1 MHQEIEVK
9 FLDVNHQ
16 EMRDR
21 LKELKADI
29 VAPMRVMKR
38 AILDFPKRTL
48 ALKNDGWVRV
58 RDEGDH
64 VTLTY
69 KQLTDQQRAYS
80 KEVEVIVN
88 DYEKVIEL
96 LEQIGLKT
104 FAVQESRRETWRL
117 GNVEIVLDEWP
128 WVKPYIE
135 IEGPSEASIRDV
147 SARLGFAWSQA
158 IYGSVDMVY
167 ASQYPGIRL
176 PTEHVSEISEITF
189 GQPLPKWLKDRIEP

>member
-16 EMRDR
+16 EIRDR
-21 LKELKADI
+21 LKELKAELG
-29 VAPMRVMKR
+29 VPMRVMRR

-48 ALKNDGWVRV
+48 AQKNDGWVRV

-64 VTLTY
+64 VTMTY
-69 KQLTDQQRAYS
+69 KQLTEQQRGYS
-80 KEVEVIVN
+80 KEVEVTVS
-88 DYEKVIEL
+88 DYEKAIEL
-96 LEQIGLKT
+96 LEQIGLKI
-104 FAVQESRRETWRL
+104 FAVQESRRETWKL

-135 IEGPSEASIRDV
+135 IDGSSEASIRDV

-158 IYGSVDMVY
+158 IYGSLDMVY

-176 PTEHVSEISEITF
+176 PNEHISQIPEMIF